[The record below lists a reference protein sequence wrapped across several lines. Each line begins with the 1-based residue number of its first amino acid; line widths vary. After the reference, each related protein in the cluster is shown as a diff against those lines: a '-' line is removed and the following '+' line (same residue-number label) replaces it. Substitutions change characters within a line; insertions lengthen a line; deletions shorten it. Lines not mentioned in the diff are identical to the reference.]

1 MIAKKSEP
9 VESVGIL
16 LKGQVLL
23 SVQTDKIGVLETGTV
38 IGYMA
43 GLQSKPVLN
52 HNFDITALNDGILS
66 VFYIRDLQEL
76 PKKSPKLAFKLV
88 EFFANQ
94 ASSIIFSQ
102 FLGGNIF
109 LYNTIEF
116 IEYST
121 RRKQE
126 FLMMHPLLGFHS
138 NLTRIDIKILACVFK
153 VVHPKENFMITRINC
168 IENSVFFVVEGN
180 IEIFELKLIEDS
192 IFGIPYFLRPGTP

>member
-43 GLQSKPVLN
+43 GLQSKQVLN

-109 LYNTIEF
+109 LYNTI
-116 IEYST
+116 
-121 RRKQE
+121 
-126 FLMMHPLLGFHS
+126 
-138 NLTRIDIKILACVFK
+138 D
-153 VVHPKENFMITRINC
+153 
-168 IENSVFFVVEGN
+168 
-180 IEIFELKLIEDS
+180 LI
-192 IFGIPYFLRPGTP
+192 